1 MYNSKNENYDS
12 KTIIMSNP
20 LVSVVIPTYNRANII
35 KNTIDSVLNQTY
47 KNIEIIVVDDG
58 STDNTQAIVDSYI
71 ADIMLG
77 VGGGVLR

>member
-12 KTIIMSNP
+12 KRIMSNP

>member
-1 MYNSKNENYDS
+1 MYNSKNESYDS
-12 KTIIMSNP
+12 KRIIMSNP